1 MENVAK
7 EKRGPIEDVKH
18 QVMTV
23 AVKATEAERK
33 AVNDLIAR
41 AKGAD
46 YSADVFT
53 ITPAMAALIF
63 LEANPS
69 NRDWQPGK
77 TLEWAR
83 RMTAGQWRQNNQP
96 PGFYN
101 TGLLED
107 GQHRLAACAL
117 ADYSWTTLVVFGVDP
132 GAISTVDAGAR
143 RYGSDAAKLQGVA
156 DSKFKE
162 QIIRLSSAYLVK
174 RGDKSAALKS
184 ETEIAQAIKARDE
197 QLGIAIQMA
206 HDSEVN
212 IVNQVL
218 KPTMAAATAFIMLEA
233 GWPEQRVREKLALL
247 NSGQSKSSDSDPMFV
262 AGTIIARAHEKSAT
276 KEKLT
281 TAFEVGLILLV
292 MNKTE
297 DGTTAVQKKNLLS
310 ELKKGLPDPTYR
322 KPLQQA
328 A

>member
-1 MENVAK
+1 MEST

-33 AVNDLIAR
+33 AVTDLISKS
-41 AKGAD
+41 KGAD
-46 YSADVFT
+46 YGAELFT

-69 NRDWQPGK
+69 NRDWTPSK

-83 RMTAGQWRQNNQP
+83 RMTMGQWRQNNQP
-96 PGFYN
+96 PGFYT
-101 TGLLED
+101 TGQLED

-117 ADYSWTTLVVFGVDP
+117 ANYTWTTLIVFGIDP
-132 GAISTVDAGAR
+132 EAISTVDAGAR

-174 RGDKSAALKS
+174 RGDRSAALKS
-184 ETEIAQAIKARDE
+184 ETEIAQAIKSRDG
-197 QLGIAIQMA
+197 QLDIAIQMA

-212 IVNQVL
+212 IVNPVL
-218 KPTMAAATAFIMLEA
+218 RPTMAAATAFIMLEH
-233 GWPEQRVREKLALL
+233 GWPDQRVREKLALL

-262 AGTIIARAHEKSAT
+262 AGTIIAKAHEKTAT
-276 KEKLT
+276 KEKLSS
-281 TAFEVGLILLV
+281 ALEVGLIILV

-297 DGTTAVQKKNLLS
+297 DGAAAVQKKNLLS

-322 KPLQQA
+322 KPMAQA